1 MIENLSFK
9 VPDEAIMIINKY
21 YPSDSIAY
29 KIYFT
34 HVVKVT
40 ELAIKI
46 AEHNPNLK
54 LNLNY
59 IIKASMLHDIGI
71 IKTNAPEIGCFGKFP
86 YIAHTYKGR
95 EILEEEGLID
105 VAPICERHV
114 GTGLSKQD
122 IIDSGFE
129 LPRRNMIPIT
139 LEEKLICYAD
149 KFYSKSAKHLTIPK
163 SPYKI
168 RKKILKY
175 GEDKLDKFEEFVKLF
190 GIDYIYKQ

>member
-9 VPDEAIMIINKY
+9 VPDEAMMIINKH

-46 AEHNPNLK
+46 VKHNPHLN

-86 YIAHTYKGR
+86 YIAHTYLGR
-95 EILEEEGLID
+95 QMLEEEGLID

-149 KFYSKSAKHLTIPK
+149 KFYSKSIVPQICRKIPYRR
-163 SPYKI
+163 SLI
-168 RKKILKY
+168 
-175 GEDKLDKFEEFVKLF
+175 
-190 GIDYIYKQ
+190 

>member
-9 VPDEAIMIINKY
+9 VPDEAIMIINKH
-21 YPSDSIAY
+21 YPRDSIAY

-46 AEHNPNLK
+46 VKHNPQLK

-95 EILEEEGLID
+95 EMLEEEGLID

-139 LEEKLICYAD
+139 PEEKLICYAD
-149 KFYSKSAKHLTIPK
+149 KFYSKSVKHLTIPK
-163 SPYKI
+163 SPYRI
-168 RKKILKY
+168 RKKIIKY
-175 GEDKLDKFEEFVKLF
+175 GEDKLEKFEEFVNLF
-190 GIDYIYKQ
+190 GIDYIYQQ